1 MNYLKMFFM
10 NGTKTAGRIT
20 HAFYILLRVIVTVML
35 VDQIFQQNMGNT
47 FLLLLTL
54 VLFEIPYL
62 LEKMLK
68 IEIPNMLEII
78 IISFIFSSTVLG
90 ELSDFY
96 GYFSMWDT
104 ILHALTGF
112 LAGGVGFSLV
122 YLLNKNTKTMN
133 LTPLLLA
140 IVSFCFSMTV
150 GVMWEFV
157 EFSADHIFQLDMQ
170 KDSLVQQINSV
181 ELSKDGN
188 TVHSIPNIEQTI
200 VEYKDSAGNTEKYV
214 ISGGYLDIGIIDTMK
229 DLFVNFIGALT
240 FSIFGYLYSQNDY
253 RKFTF
258 IRNFIPRKKRASR
271 TERRKAP
278 SK

>member
-229 DLFVNFIGALT
+229 DLFVNFIGAWT
-240 FSIFGYLYSQNDY
+240 FSI
-253 RKFTF
+253 
-258 IRNFIPRKKRASR
+258 IRNFIPRKKRESR
-271 TERRKAP
+271 TERRKAS

>member
-258 IRNFIPRKKRASR
+258 IRNFIPRKKRELR

>member
-96 GYFSMWDT
+96 GYFSM
-104 ILHALTGF
+104 
-112 LAGGVGFSLV
+112 
-122 YLLNKNTKTMN
+122 
-133 LTPLLLA
+133 
-140 IVSFCFSMTV
+140 
-150 GVMWEFV
+150 
-157 EFSADHIFQLDMQ
+157 
-170 KDSLVQQINSV
+170 
-181 ELSKDGN
+181 
-188 TVHSIPNIEQTI
+188 
-200 VEYKDSAGNTEKYV
+200 
-214 ISGGYLDIGIIDTMK
+214 
-229 DLFVNFIGALT
+229 
-240 FSIFGYLYSQNDY
+240 
-253 RKFTF
+253 
-258 IRNFIPRKKRASR
+258 
-271 TERRKAP
+271 
-278 SK
+278 

>member
-1 MNYLKMFFM
+1 
-10 NGTKTAGRIT
+10 
-20 HAFYILLRVIVTVML
+20 
-35 VDQIFQQNMGNT
+35 
-47 FLLLLTL
+47 
-54 VLFEIPYL
+54 
-62 LEKMLK
+62 
-68 IEIPNMLEII
+68 
-78 IISFIFSSTVLG
+78 
-90 ELSDFY
+90 
-96 GYFSMWDT
+96 
-104 ILHALTGF
+104 
-112 LAGGVGFSLV
+112 
-122 YLLNKNTKTMN
+122 
-133 LTPLLLA
+133 
-140 IVSFCFSMTV
+140 MTV

-157 EFSADHIFQLDMQ
+157 EFSADHLFQLDMQ

-229 DLFVNFIGALT
+229 DLFVNFIGAFT

-258 IRNFIPRKKRASR
+258 IRNFIPRKKRESR

>member
-258 IRNFIPRKKRASR
+258 IRNFIPRKNRESR

>member
-258 IRNFIPRKKRASR
+258 IRNFIPRKKRESR

-278 SK
+278 LK

>member
-258 IRNFIPRKKRASR
+258 IRNFIPRKERESR

>member
-1 MNYLKMFFM
+1 
-10 NGTKTAGRIT
+10 
-20 HAFYILLRVIVTVML
+20 
-35 VDQIFQQNMGNT
+35 
-47 FLLLLTL
+47 
-54 VLFEIPYL
+54 
-62 LEKMLK
+62 MLK

-258 IRNFIPRKKRASR
+258 IRNFIPRKRENHELKEEKHLRNKQNFIINYSLCDSIDNFR
-271 TERRKAP
+271 N
-278 SK
+278 

>member
-1 MNYLKMFFM
+1 MNYMKRFFM

-20 HAFYILLRVIVTVML
+20 HAFYILLRVIVTVL
-35 VDQIFQQNMGNT
+35 LIDQIIQQNVGNI

-62 LEKMLK
+62 LEKVFK
-68 IEIPNMLEII
+68 IEIPNMLEVI

-104 ILHALTGF
+104 VLHGLSGF

-157 EFSADHIFQLDMQ
+157 EFSADHLFQLDMQ

-181 ELSKDGN
+181 KLSEDGN
-188 TVHSIPNIEQTI
+188 TVYSIKDIEKTI
-200 VEYKDSAGNTEKYV
+200 VEYKNPDGNIEKYT
-214 ISGGYLDIGIIDTMK
+214 ITGGYLDIGIIDTMK

-240 FSIFGYLYSQNDY
+240 FSIFGYLYSQNHY

-258 IRNFIPRKKRASR
+258 IRNFIPRRKR
-271 TERRKAP
+271 ERRQQK
-278 SK
+278 